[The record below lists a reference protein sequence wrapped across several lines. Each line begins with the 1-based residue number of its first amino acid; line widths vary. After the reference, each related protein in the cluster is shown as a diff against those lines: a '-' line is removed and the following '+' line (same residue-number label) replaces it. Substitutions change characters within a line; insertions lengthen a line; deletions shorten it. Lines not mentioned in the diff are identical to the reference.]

1 MKLLD
6 VVNINDCERIFE
18 CNSTRTYYK
27 MENNELLFRKESSK
41 GWARSVMTVGRL
53 REYDVEEIQEEI
65 QEGRK
70 KSRGEIYYYI
80 DEMGNVIE
88 DTEEFASLDDDRY
101 EFGNYFE
108 SKEEAEECRELIIKT
123 IKAFKI
129 NRNKEKEKACKVLIE
144 KTLEAFKGRNMSK
157 REREEE
163 LEKEFEDIES
173 IEISKYYGK
182 IISLNKNYTS
192 LEDFEN
198 KKDCLYIDVNGRN
211 IALSMEDWE
220 KLNQYVEKLRK
231 FK

>member
-1 MKLLD
+1 MKLLE
-6 VVNINDCERIFE
+6 VLSRKEERKVYRVKGANCIYKVEKGNLYVGNIYFKTWYESEMKVNDLMKIEVEELAENKISRKMFKGETYYFINDEGSI
-18 CNSTRTYYK
+18 
-27 MENNELLFRKESSK
+27 
-41 GWARSVMTVGRL
+41 
-53 REYDVEEIQEEI
+53 VEDEEDFSI
-65 QEGRK
+65 
-70 KSRGEIYYYI
+70 
-80 DEMGNVIE
+80 V
-88 DTEEFASLDDDRY
+88 DDNRY